1 MIQKITFKK
10 LGNHWYPCLDHNH
23 LSDLSIDPVFERLF
37 NIMDKY
43 KEERMCVYLY
53 EESSIIID
61 EGLIQFTEEDIL
73 RYLTTNDDFIMDL
86 YIEDHKF
93 SISSKLYQLL
103 EQNYNFNFHKY
114 TYRIEVDYGF

>member
-10 LGNHWYPCLDHNH
+10 LGNHWYPCLEHES
-23 LSDLSIDPVFERLF
+23 LSDLGIDPVFERLF

-43 KEERMCVYLY
+43 NDEVINVYLY
-53 EESSIIID
+53 EESSIIIN

-73 RYLTTNDDFIMDL
+73 RYLTTNDYFIMDL

-103 EQNYNFNFHKY
+103 EQNYNFNFHKFI
-114 TYRIEVDYGF
+114 YRIEVEHGF

>member
-10 LGNHWYPCLDHNH
+10 LGNHWYPSLEHDR
-23 LSDLSIDPVFERLF
+23 LSDLGIDPVFERLF

-43 KEERMCVYLY
+43 KEGVINVYLF
-53 EESSIIID
+53 EESSIIIN

-73 RYLTTNDDFIMDL
+73 RYLTTNDDFTMDL
-86 YIEDHKF
+86 YIEDHQF
-93 SISSKLYQLL
+93 TISSKLYQLL

-114 TYRIEVDYGF
+114 TYRIEIDHGF

>member
-1 MIQKITFKK
+1 MIQRITFKK
-10 LGNHWYPCLDHNH
+10 LGNHWYPSLEHDR

-37 NIMDKY
+37 NRFDKY
-43 KEERMCVYLY
+43 NEEIIDVYLY
-53 EESSIIID
+53 EESSIIIE

-73 RYLTTNDDFIMDL
+73 RYLTTNDDFTMDV

-103 EQNYNFNFHKY
+103 EQNYNFNFHKFI
-114 TYRIEVDYGF
+114 YRIKIDHAF

>member
-10 LGNHWYPCLDHNH
+10 LGNHWYPCLEHES
-23 LSDLSIDPVFERLF
+23 LSDLGIDPVFERLF
-37 NIMDKY
+37 NRMDKY
-43 KEERMCVYLY
+43 NDEIINVYLY
-53 EESSIIID
+53 EESSIIIN

-103 EQNYNFNFHKY
+103 EQNYNFNLHKFI
-114 TYRIEVDYGF
+114 YRIEVEHGF

>member
-10 LGNHWYPCLDHNH
+10 LGNHWYPCLEHES
-23 LSDLSIDPVFERLF
+23 LSDLGIDPVFERLF

-43 KEERMCVYLY
+43 NDEVINVYLY
-53 EESSIIID
+53 EESSIIIN

-103 EQNYNFNFHKY
+103 EQNYNFNFHKFI
-114 TYRIEVDYGF
+114 YRIEVEYGF

>member
-10 LGNHWYPCLDHNH
+10 LGNHWYPCLDHNQ

-53 EESSIIID
+53 EESSIIIN